1 MDIPIEIIFTSIL
14 GFLVV
19 WHVLAMS
26 LNLRDTHKRK
36 RLQRRRQQ
44 QMAKHTV
51 PVEQVMR
58 LAEWKIQQWMMEREK
73 LN

>member
-1 MDIPIEIIFTSIL
+1 MNTLLPIILTSML

-19 WHVLAMS
+19 WLALAIS
-26 LNLRDTHKRK
+26 LNLRDRRQRK